1 MHNIFKAKTKMRR
14 HLKVKTWAT
23 HLAATSLL
31 LMAGTAHA
39 QIGGPNSN
47 SSATQTPGA
56 KKESK
61 AKAPASVTQH
71 FEKQGIAVDFEVKS
85 TPEAKG
91 QNPGLVAGSD
101 ATITFRLS
109 DARTNSPVTGLH
121 PNGWINS
128 SRTGRAA
135 SEAECKDQIKYL
147 SGGLLSARAEIDL
160 NNYLVLTLNHDNTVT
175 FINPLVSFSKTKLES
190 LLTLP
195 GAGADWVLSKTK
207 ELLYVTVPE
216 QSAVVVIDTQTRKIL
231 GQVSTGEKTRPMR
244 IQLQPDGRF
253 LWVGLDGSP
262 KVAVIDTKT
271 GKLSATI
278 AVGDGLHNITFT
290 PDSRFAYITNS
301 VAGTVSA
308 IDTNALS
315 KVADVTVAKTPV
327 AVAYSSASGL
337 LYVAS
342 VNGETISVIDPAKQQ
357 VVGNIQIGRGVV
369 ALRFEPKGRY
379 GFAVNQ
385 VESTVSVID
394 ASTNKLIG
402 ATPVTKEPDQV
413 VFTEDYAYI
422 RGLASEKFSLIEL
435 REVAGGKLSPVDV
448 QGGQHPATDSPAD
461 INIADMIA
469 PTPEGNGAMIANAAD
484 GMFYYYT
491 EGMMAPMGSFS
502 NYKRRPRALLILDRS
517 LTEVAPGVYS
527 APIKLTKAG
536 SFDVPFLIDQP
547 QLTNCFQLSVAES
560 PNKQAELASTAI
572 QIEPLFKG
580 AQFKAG
586 EAVKIRFKITDSVTH
601 KPVTK
606 LDDVRVLAFEPPG
619 VWQQRQWAK
628 DAGNGIYEIEQVF
641 PHDGIFNMMIEVTS
655 RGIDFSSQPLTAVTV
670 VNNAQSGTTKTANNQ

>member
-1 MHNIFKAKTKMRR
+1 MHNIFKVKTKMRLR
-14 HLKVKTWAT
+14 FKLKTWVT
-23 HLAATSLL
+23 HLAMTSFLL
-31 LMAGTAHA
+31 VAATAHA

-47 SSATQTPGA
+47 SATQTPDA

-71 FEKQGIAVDFEVKS
+71 FEKQGIAVDFQVTS

-128 SRTGRAA
+128 NSTGSALN
-135 SEAECKDQIKYL
+135 EAQCKDQIKYL

-190 LLTLP
+190 LITLP
-195 GAGADWVLSKTK
+195 GTGADWVLSKNK

-216 QSAVVVIDTQTRKIL
+216 QSAVVVIDTQARKIL

-244 IQLQPDGRF
+244 IQLQPDGRY

-290 PDSRFAYITNS
+290 PDSRLAYITNS

-308 IDTNALS
+308 IDTNALV
-315 KVADVTVAKTPV
+315 KVADVSVAKTPV

-342 VNGETISVIDPAKQQ
+342 ANGETVSVIDPAKQQ
-357 VVGNIQIGRGVV
+357 VVGNIQVGRGVV

-402 ATPVTKEPDQV
+402 STPVTKEPDQV

-422 RGLASEKFSLIEL
+422 RGLASERFSLIEL
-435 REVAGGKLSPVDV
+435 REVPSGKFSPVDV
-448 QGGQHPATDSPAD
+448 QSGQRPATDSPAD
-461 INIADMIA
+461 INVADMIA

-517 LTEVAPGVYS
+517 LSEVAPGVYS

-547 QLTNCFQLSVAES
+547 RLTNCFQLSVAES
-560 PNKQAELASTAI
+560 PNKGTELASTAI

-641 PHDGIFNMMIEVTS
+641 PHDGIFNMMIEVSS

-670 VNNAQSGTTKTANNQ
+670 VNNTQSGTTKTANNQ

>member
-1 MHNIFKAKTKMRR
+1 MHNIFNAKTNMRR
-14 HLKVKTWAT
+14 SFKLKTWTT

-31 LMAGTAHA
+31 LMAGAAHA
-39 QIGGPNSN
+39 QIGGPRSTT
-47 SSATQTPGA
+47 AADA

-61 AKAPASVTQH
+61 VKAPASIEQH
-71 FEKQGIAVDFEVKS
+71 FEKQGIAVDFQLTATS
-85 TPEAKG
+85 DAKG
-91 QNPGLVAGSD
+91 QNPGLVAGGD
-101 ATITFRLS
+101 ATVTFRLS
-109 DARTNSPVTGLH
+109 DARTNSPITGLH

-128 SRTGRAA
+128 SGAGRAP
-135 SEAECKDQIKYL
+135 SETECKDQIKYL
-147 SGGLLSARAEIDL
+147 SGGLLSARADIDL

-190 LLTLP
+190 LVTLP
-195 GAGADWVLSKTK
+195 GTGADWVLSKKK
-207 ELLYVTVPE
+207 ELLYVTLPE
-216 QSAVVVIDTQTRKIL
+216 QSAVVIIDTQTRKIV
-231 GQVSTGEKTRPMR
+231 GQVSTGEKTKPMR

-271 GKLSATI
+271 NKLATTI

-308 IDTNALS
+308 VDTNALS
-315 KVADVTVAKTPV
+315 KVADVSVAKTPV

-337 LYVAS
+337 IYVAS
-342 VNGETISVIDPAKQQ
+342 VNSETVSVIDPAKQQ
-357 VVGNIQIGRGVV
+357 VVGNIQVGRGIV

-379 GFAVNQ
+379 AFAVNQ

-413 VFTEDYAYI
+413 VFTEDYAYV

-435 REVAGGKLSPVDV
+435 REVPGGKFSPVDV
-448 QGGQHPATDSPAD
+448 QAGQRPATDVPAE
-461 INIADMIA
+461 IGVADMIA

-484 GMFYYYT
+484 EMFYYYT

-517 LTEVAPGVYS
+517 LSEVAPGVYS
-527 APIKLTKAG
+527 TPVKLTKAG

-547 QLTNCFQLSVAES
+547 QLTTCFQMSVGES
-560 PNKQAELASTAI
+560 PNKDGELASTAI

-580 AQFKAG
+580 AQFKPG
-586 EAVKIRFKITDSVTH
+586 EAVKIRFKIIDSATQ
-601 KPVTK
+601 KPVLK
-606 LDDVRVLAFEPPG
+606 LGDVRVLAFEPPG
-619 VWQQRQWAK
+619 IWQQRQWAK
-628 DAGNGIYEIEQVF
+628 DTGNGVYEIEQVF
-641 PHDGIFNMMIEVTS
+641 PHDGIFNLMIEVSS

-670 VNNAQSGTTKTANNQ
+670 VNSAPSGATKTANNQ

>member
-1 MHNIFKAKTKMRR
+1 MHNIFNVKTKMRR
-14 HLKVKTWAT
+14 TFKVKTWTT

-31 LMAGTAHA
+31 LMAGAAHA
-39 QIGGPNSN
+39 QIGGPHNT
-47 SSATQTPGA
+47 TQRA
-56 KKESK
+56 ADAQKESK
-61 AKAPASVTQH
+61 VKAPSSVTQH
-71 FEKQGIAVDFEVKS
+71 FEKQGIAVDFSVTATS
-85 TPEAKG
+85 EAKG
-91 QNPGLVAGSD
+91 QGLVAGSD
-101 ATITFRLS
+101 ATVTFRLS

-128 SRTGRAA
+128 SSTGRAP
-135 SEAECKDQIKYL
+135 SETECKDQIKYL
-147 SGGLLSARAEIDL
+147 SGGLLSARADIDL

-190 LLTLP
+190 LVTLP
-195 GAGADWVLSKTK
+195 GTGADWVLSKKK
-207 ELLYVTVPE
+207 ELLYITLPE
-216 QSAVVVIDTQTRKIL
+216 QSAVVIIDTQTRKIV
-231 GQVSTGEKTRPMR
+231 GQVSTGEKTKPMR

-262 KVAVIDTKT
+262 KVAVIDSKT
-271 GKLSATI
+271 FKLAATI

-290 PDSRFAYITNS
+290 PDSRLAYITNS

-308 IDTNALS
+308 VETNALS
-315 KVADVTVAKTPV
+315 KVADVSVAKTPV

-337 LYVAS
+337 IYVAS
-342 VNGETISVIDPAKQQ
+342 VNGETVSVIDPVKQQ
-357 VVGNIQIGRGVV
+357 VVGNIQIGRGIV

-394 ASTNKLIG
+394 ASTNKLVG

-435 REVAGGKLSPVDV
+435 REVPGGKISTVDV
-448 QGGQHPATDSPAD
+448 QGGQRPATDVPED
-461 INIADMIA
+461 IGVADMIA

-491 EGMMAPMGSFS
+491 EGMMAPMGSFD
-502 NYKRRPRALLILDRS
+502 NYKRRARALLILDRS
-517 LTEVAPGVYS
+517 LSEVAPGVYS

-547 QLTNCFQLSVAES
+547 QLTTCFQMSIGES
-560 PNKQAELASTAI
+560 PNKDSELASTAI

-580 AQFKAG
+580 AQFKSG

-601 KPVTK
+601 KPVLK
-606 LDDVRVLAFEPPG
+606 LGDVRVLAFEPPG
-619 VWQQRQWAK
+619 IWQQRQWAK

-641 PHDGIFNMMIEVTS
+641 PHDGVFNMMIEVSS
-655 RGIDFSSQPLTAVTV
+655 RGIDFSSQPLTAVMV
-670 VNNAQSGTTKTANNQ
+670 VNNASSGTTKTANNQ